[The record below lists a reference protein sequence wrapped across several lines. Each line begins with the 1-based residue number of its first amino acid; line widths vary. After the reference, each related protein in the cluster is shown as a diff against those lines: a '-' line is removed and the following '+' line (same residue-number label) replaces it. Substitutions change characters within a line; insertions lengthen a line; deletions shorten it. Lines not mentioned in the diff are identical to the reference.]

1 MCSGLGERV
10 IFEPL
15 KERVSMNYSIETSEN
30 IQEDILTCIEGFSVS
45 GGITDIERLKDALCQ
60 IIVEYR
66 RKLLNKGTL

>member
-1 MCSGLGERV
+1 
-10 IFEPL
+10 
-15 KERVSMNYSIETSEN
+15 MNYSIETSEN